1 MTRGQRALNDLEI
14 ILDDAGL
21 EHDEIIQGWI
31 GKIAAEL
38 AAAPATT
45 AECDRLRET
54 NRQLV
59 KACEDALAWLD
70 AISHGGS
77 EALSVLVDAQPR
89 GGVCLSKMRDIIAAA
104 RGK

>member
-59 KACEDALAWLD
+59 KACEALLNN
-70 AISHGGS
+70 
-77 EALSVLVDAQPR
+77 R
-89 GGVCLSKMRDIIAAA
+89 GATETIGYRPITPETPEGMPKDSD
-104 RGK
+104 